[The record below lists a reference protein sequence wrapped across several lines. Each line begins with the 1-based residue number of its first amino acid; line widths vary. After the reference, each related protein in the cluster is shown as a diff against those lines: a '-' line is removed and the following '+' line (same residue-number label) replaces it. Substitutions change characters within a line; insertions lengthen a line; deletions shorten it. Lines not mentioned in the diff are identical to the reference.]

1 MKVFKEL
8 RDSDDKR
15 AVDMLNDMEKHEV
28 KIEGYSIVKY
38 ECRERTCI
46 LVSYLVEDKYEC
58 INHDWGS
65 LQIDNVSIGICRNC
79 SKIKGSV
86 HKNTELLENN

>member
-15 AVDMLNDMEKHEV
+15 AVDMLNELMEKHEV
-28 KIEGYSIVKY
+28 KIEGYNVVKY
-38 ECRERTCI
+38 EYRERTCI

-58 INHDWGS
+58 INHDWDS
-65 LQIDNVSIGICRNC
+65 LQIDNVSIGVCRNC
-79 SKIKGSV
+79 GRSYTS
-86 HKNTELLENN
+86 L